1 MDIRPDY
8 ANIEDENGNLV
19 KINPDNLKIGDVI
32 TVKPGE
38 KIPVD
43 GTIIFGTSSINTSA
57 ITGESIPREVT
68 LNDEITSGCIN
79 MTGILKIKATTT
91 FGESTASKILDLV
104 ENASSKKSKSENF
117 ITKFAKVYTPIV
129 CISAF
134 LLAFIPPC
142 IRILLLHESGLWS
155 QWIYRALTFLVIS
168 CPRALVISIPLSVL
182 AGIRGASSSG
192 VLIKGSNYMEALS
205 KVKYLVFDKTGTMT
219 KGVFEVSGIH
229 HNSIED
235 KELLEIAALAESYS
249 THPISKSLL
258 VAYGKEIDK
267 NRVSDVKEISGHGIS
282 AVVDGKKVLAGNGK
296 LMKAENIE
304 YNECH
309 SVGTIVHIA
318 IDRKYAGHI
327 VISDVLKPDAKE
339 AIAKLKAIGVKKNVM
354 LTGDA
359 KSV

>member
-117 ITKFAKVYTPIV
+117 ITKFARVYTPFV
-129 CISAF
+129 CYSALF
-134 LLAFIPPC
+134 L
-142 IRILLLHESGLWS
+142 
-155 QWIYRALTFLVIS
+155 
-168 CPRALVISIPLSVL
+168 
-182 AGIRGASSSG
+182 
-192 VLIKGSNYMEALS
+192 
-205 KVKYLVFDKTGTMT
+205 
-219 KGVFEVSGIH
+219 
-229 HNSIED
+229 
-235 KELLEIAALAESYS
+235 
-249 THPISKSLL
+249 
-258 VAYGKEIDK
+258 
-267 NRVSDVKEISGHGIS
+267 
-282 AVVDGKKVLAGNGK
+282 AVVPPIIGG
-296 LMKAENIE
+296 
-304 YNECH
+304 
-309 SVGTIVHIA
+309 IA
-318 IDRKYAGHI
+318 
-327 VISDVLKPDAKE
+327 
-339 AIAKLKAIGVKKNVM
+339 
-354 LTGDA
+354 TGEFEFS
-359 KSV
+359 KWI